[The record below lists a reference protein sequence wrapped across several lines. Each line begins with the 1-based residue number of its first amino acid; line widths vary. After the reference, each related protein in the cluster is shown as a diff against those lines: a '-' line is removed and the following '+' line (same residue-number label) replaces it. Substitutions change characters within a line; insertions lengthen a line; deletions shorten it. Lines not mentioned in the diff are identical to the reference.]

1 MAERIAV
8 VTGGSRGIGRAVA
21 LRLAKDGAKVII
33 TYVRGKEAADEVIET
48 IKSNGGEAFA
58 YQFDVSDYEATQTA
72 FADILDKFG
81 KVDYLI
87 NNAGITRDA
96 LLMRMKEEDWD
107 KVIAVNLKGAFN
119 CIKAVVRPM
128 LKQKFGRIVNITSV
142 VAFMG
147 NVGQAN
153 YVASKA
159 GLVGLTKALARELA
173 PKGVTVNAVAPG
185 FIETDMTAVLPEK
198 IKEYM
203 LKLIPLGR
211 FGQPEEV
218 AEAVAFLVSD
228 KAAYITGQVI
238 HVNGGM
244 YI

>member
-8 VTGGSRGIGRAVA
+8 VTGGSRGIGRAIA
-21 LRLAKDGAKVII
+21 LRLAQDGAKVII

-203 LKLIPLGR
+203 LNLIPLGR

>member
-21 LRLAKDGAKVII
+21 LRLAQDGAKVII